1 MALVISS
8 NGSALRAR
16 RRFALGWRMGCTNLP
31 LGSLFR
37 IFAAGISFRPGCHS
51 ERSEESSASR

>member
-37 IFAAGISFRPGCHS
+37 IFAAGISC
-51 ERSEESSASR
+51 RSE